1 MKVVAVFGSPHKDG
15 PSARIARAVLDGA
28 KSAGHEIVEYHLNE
42 MNLRGCQACGVCKRS
57 KVDCI
62 QPDDLLPYWQDLHEC
77 GALVLSAPNYC
88 SQVCG
93 PMITYMNRHYC
104 IFDSNYK
111 SRWEPGKKIV
121 GIFSQGWDK
130 EDAYL
135 DRYEHFLGDFQARGM
150 VRHDLIVHAGK
161 TPAAERTDL
170 MERAYKAGNTL

>member
-1 MKVVAVFGSPHKDG
+1 MKVIAVYGSPRMNGNCNTLLKEAVRG
-15 PSARIARAVLDGA
+15 ARD
-28 KSAGHEIVEYHLNE
+28 AGHEVVEYVLND
-42 MNLRGCQACGVCKRS
+42 MFVKGCQGCSSCRKSETFCV
-57 KVDCI
+57 VN
-62 QPDDLLPYWQDLHEC
+62 DDLKP
-77 GALVLSAPNYC
+77 YC
-88 SQVCG
+88 SLLAG
-93 PMITYMNRHYC
+93 PVITYMNRHYC
-104 IFDSNYK
+104 IFDKDYH